1 MRTGFPNFGEMWLA
15 CYTQEEIADAV
26 GCTKETV
33 SEICQ
38 KQFRDTESDK
48 PAINHL
54 TLMILQLQFWRTK
67 VAKLSLSTSPYLRPL
82 FLDAANSMQ
91 EPT

>member
-1 MRTGFPNFGEMWLA
+1 MWLA

-48 PAINHL
+48 PATTHL
-54 TLMILQLQFWRTK
+54 TDFDPPIYNIWKQQSKTVFAEK
-67 VAKLSLSTSPYLRPL
+67 PKGADFS
-82 FLDAANSMQ
+82 
-91 EPT
+91 